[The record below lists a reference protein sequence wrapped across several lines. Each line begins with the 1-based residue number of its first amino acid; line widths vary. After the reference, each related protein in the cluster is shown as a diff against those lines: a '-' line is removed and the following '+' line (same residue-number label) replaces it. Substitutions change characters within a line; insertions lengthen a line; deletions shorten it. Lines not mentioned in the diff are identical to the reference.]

1 MSVKNKR
8 TRPAVNISVLT
19 LWDRITVSAT
29 LDIVS
34 STTLHVKVSPK
45 PAFPPFLITHTLC
58 LRPHVRFFVNRY
70 PGC

>member
-34 STTLHVKVSPK
+34 STKPRVKVNLK
-45 PAFPPFLITHTLC
+45 PVIMIHYLIG
-58 LRPHVRFFVNRY
+58 FS
-70 PGC
+70 